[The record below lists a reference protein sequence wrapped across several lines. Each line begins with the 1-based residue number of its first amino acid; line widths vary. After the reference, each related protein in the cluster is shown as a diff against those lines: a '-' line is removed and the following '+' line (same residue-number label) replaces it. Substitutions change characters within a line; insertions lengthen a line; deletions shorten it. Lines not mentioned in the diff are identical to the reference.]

1 MSIIKTT
8 EDGWGCV
15 PELREVV
22 EILNYMDTIKYEINN
37 CVRTST
43 LSQMV
48 DEMRESLEE
57 AIEKLNE
64 IDCSVE
70 YKTVEEDY

>member
-1 MSIIKTT
+1 MIKNTNH
-8 EDGWGCV
+8 DGWDCV

-22 EILNYMDTIKYEINN
+22 EILNYNDTIKYEINN

-64 IDCSVE
+64 IDCNVE

>member
-15 PELREVV
+15 PELTEVV
-22 EILNYMDTIKYEINN
+22 EILNYNDIIKYEINN
-37 CVRTST
+37 CIRTST

-48 DEMRESLEE
+48 DEMRRSLEE

-64 IDCSVE
+64 IDSNIE
-70 YKTVEEDY
+70 YETVEDED

>member
-1 MSIIKTT
+1 MIKNTNQ
-8 EDGWGCV
+8 DGWDCV

-22 EILNYMDTIKYEINN
+22 EILNYNDTIKYEINN

-48 DEMRESLEE
+48 DEMRGSLEE

-64 IDCSVE
+64 IDCNVE

>member
-15 PELREVV
+15 PELTEVV
-22 EILNYMDTIKYEINN
+22 EILNYNDIIKYEINN
-37 CVRTST
+37 CIRTST

-64 IDCSVE
+64 IDSNIE
-70 YKTVEEDY
+70 YETVEDED

>member
-1 MSIIKTT
+1 MSIVKTT
-8 EDGWGCV
+8 EDGWDCV
-15 PELREVV
+15 PELTEVV
-22 EILNYMDTIKYEINN
+22 EILNYNDTIKYEINN

-57 AIEKLNE
+57 AIEKLNK
-64 IDCSVE
+64 IDPTIE
-70 YKTVEEDY
+70 YETVEDED

>member
-15 PELREVV
+15 PELTEVV
-22 EILNYMDTIKYEINN
+22 EILNYNDTIKYEINN

-64 IDCSVE
+64 IDANIE
-70 YKTVEEDY
+70 YETVEDED

>member
-1 MSIIKTT
+1 MIKNTNQ
-8 EDGWGCV
+8 DGWDCV

-22 EILNYMDTIKYEINN
+22 EILNYNDTIKYEINN

-64 IDCSVE
+64 IDCNVE